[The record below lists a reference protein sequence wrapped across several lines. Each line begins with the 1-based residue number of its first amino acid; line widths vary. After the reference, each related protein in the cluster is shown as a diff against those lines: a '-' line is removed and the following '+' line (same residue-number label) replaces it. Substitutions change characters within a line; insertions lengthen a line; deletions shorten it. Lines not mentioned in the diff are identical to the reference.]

1 MKLLKTPLIT
11 LKYFEVTY
19 CVTKYVILA
28 LNVFFQCMTVEFRAK
43 KSLKVKIFMAFTTGK
58 IREKFVFVLNRS

>member
-28 LNVFFQCMTVEFRAK
+28 FNVFFQRMKVEFRAK
-43 KSLKVKIFMAFTTGK
+43 KSLKVKIFMRSFH
-58 IREKFVFVLNRS
+58 NR